1 MDFRF
6 GINGALIVGG
16 WQTGASQKQTFQKNT
31 YVLNVVT
38 RGYVLNVRM
47 SLMMDIS
54 IVQNA
59 VRVLEFLPLSNTYQI
74 LLIGMVLKR
83 N

>member
-1 MDFRF
+1 MEFGF

-16 WQTGASQKQTFQKNT
+16 WQTGASQKQTFQKNN
-31 YVLNVVT
+31 YVLSVIT
-38 RGYVLNVRM
+38 RVYVLNVRI
-47 SLMMDIS
+47 SLMMDIG
-54 IVQNA
+54 IVHNA